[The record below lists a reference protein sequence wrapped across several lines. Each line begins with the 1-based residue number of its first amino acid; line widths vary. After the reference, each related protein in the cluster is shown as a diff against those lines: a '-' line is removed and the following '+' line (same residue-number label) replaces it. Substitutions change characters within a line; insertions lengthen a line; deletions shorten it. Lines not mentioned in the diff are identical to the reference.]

1 MTGTATDQQGYLD
14 DFAKLAAR
22 TSRNGGAWVGDLRR
36 RAMDRFRSLGF
47 PTTRDE
53 EWKYTSLEGL
63 RRACLRTP
71 DAPAVRADGR
81 HGSRDPFDTRGW
93 ERHELT
99 FLWAGGGTG
108 PKAGDAG
115 DLAAGGH
122 RANASDAAEAA
133 GKKPGRDAPG
143 ARDDDLFIGRLA
155 DAVELRLPWVEAH
168 LGRHA
173 DYDGHALRALNTAF
187 VEDGGAVRLGCGVD
201 LDRPVHLVFLAEPGQ
216 APNRI
221 VHPRTLVVVGAGSR
235 LTLVEAYVGSGDAVY
250 CTNAVTEIVL
260 EDDAELDHYRL
271 VREGGGTFHLGTV
284 QVHQT
289 RNSRYRSHSVTAGGT
304 MTRVELN
311 ALLDGEGADCLLQGL
326 YLAGGSQH
334 VDSRTAIEHAKP
346 HGTSS
351 ELYKGVLNDR
361 ARAVFNG
368 KIVVRKEAQK
378 TDARQSNRNLMLSRD
393 AEIDSKPQ
401 LEILADDVR
410 CAHGTTIGQLEED
423 EMFYLRSR
431 GLDAALARK
440 LLVHGFAS
448 EILDGIAIE
457 ALRDGLTSRVLAELG
472 T

>member
-1 MTGTATDQQGYLD
+1 MTEASAEQQGYLE
-14 DFAKLAAR
+14 DFEKLAAR
-22 TSRNGGAWVGDLRR
+22 ASRNGGAWVGDLRR

-63 RRACLRTP
+63 RRARLRTI
-71 DAPAVRADGR
+71 DTVTGGARG
-81 HGSRDPFDTRGW
+81 RDPFDSGDW
-93 ERHELT
+93 ERYELMFPWT
-99 FLWAGGGTG
+99 GEGKTG
-108 PKAGDAG
+108 PGVRQGRGRGSEAGNANVAEKG
-115 DLAAGGH
+115 SNRVAA
-122 RANASDAAEAA
+122 
-133 GKKPGRDAPG
+133 G
-143 ARDDDLFIGRLA
+143 ARDGDIFIGRLA
-155 DAVELRLPWVEAH
+155 DAVELGLPWVEAH

-187 VEDGGAVRLGCGVD
+187 VEDGAAVRLGRGVD
-201 LDRPVHLVFLAEPGQ
+201 LDRPVHMVFLADAGQ
-216 APNRI
+216 ESNRI

-235 LTLVEAYVGSGDAVY
+235 LTLVEAYAGSGDAVH

-271 VREGGGTFHLGTV
+271 VREGGGTFHLGSV
-284 QVHQT
+284 QVHQS
-289 RNSRYRSHSVTAGGT
+289 RNSRYRSHSVTTGGA

-326 YLAGGSQH
+326 YVAGGSQH

-368 KIVVRKEAQK
+368 KIVVRKDAQK

-440 LLVHGFAS
+440 LLVHGFAG
-448 EILDGIAIE
+448 EILDGVAIE
-457 ALRDGLTSRVLAELG
+457 SLRDGLTSRVLAELG
-472 T
+472 A

>member
-1 MTGTATDQQGYLD
+1 MTAASAEQQGYLE
-14 DFAKLAAR
+14 DFEKLAAR
-22 TSRNGGAWVGDLRR
+22 ASRNGGAWVGDLRR

-53 EWKYTSLEGL
+53 EWKYTSLDAL
-63 RRACLRTP
+63 RRACLRTV
-71 DAPAVRADGR
+71 DAPAARPVDGSGPFESGDWERYELAFPWTGREDSTGPGGARGGATAKVPGKGSGRDTPDGR
-81 HGSRDPFDTRGW
+81 DES
-93 ERHELT
+93 
-99 FLWAGGGTG
+99 
-108 PKAGDAG
+108 
-115 DLAAGGH
+115 
-122 RANASDAAEAA
+122 
-133 GKKPGRDAPG
+133 
-143 ARDDDLFIGRLA
+143 LFIGRLA
-155 DAVELRLPWVEAH
+155 DAVERRLPWTEAH

-173 DYDGHALRALNTAF
+173 DHDGHALRALNTAF
-187 VEDGGAVRLGCGVD
+187 LEDGGAVRLGRGVD
-201 LDRPVHLVFLAEPGQ
+201 LDRPVHLMYVADPGQ

-235 LTLVEAYVGSGDAVY
+235 LTLVEAYAGAGDAVY

-271 VREGGGTFHLGTV
+271 VREGGGTFHIGTV
-284 QVHQT
+284 QVHQA
-289 RNSRYRSHSVTAGGT
+289 RNSRYRSHSVTTGGAI
-304 MTRVELN
+304 TRVELN

-326 YLAGGSQH
+326 YVAGGSQH
-334 VDSRTAIEHAKP
+334 VDSRTAIEHARP
-346 HGTSS
+346 HGTSR

-378 TDARQSNRNLMLSRD
+378 TDARQSNRNLILSRD

-423 EMFYLRSR
+423 ELFYLRSR

-448 EILDGIAIE
+448 EILDGVAIE
-457 ALRDGLTSRVLAELG
+457 PLRDGLTSRVLAELG
-472 T
+472 A

>member
-1 MTGTATDQQGYLD
+1 MNGAASEQQGYLE
-14 DFAKLAAR
+14 DFEKLAAR
-22 TSRNGGAWVGDLRR
+22 ASRNGGAWVGDLRR

-63 RRACLRTP
+63 RRARLRTV
-71 DAPAVRADGR
+71 DTATGGARG
-81 HGSRDPFDTRGW
+81 RDPFDSGGW
-93 ERHELT
+93 ERYELT
-99 FLWAGGGTG
+99 FPWTAEGKTG
-108 PKAGDAG
+108 
-115 DLAAGGH
+115 
-122 RANASDAAEAA
+122 S
-133 GKKPGRDAPG
+133 G
-143 ARDDDLFIGRLA
+143 ARDGDVFIGRLA

-187 VEDGGAVRLGCGVD
+187 VEDGGAVRLGRGVD
-201 LDRPVHLVFLAEPGQ
+201 LDRPVHMVFLAGAGQ
-216 APNRI
+216 ESNRI

-235 LTLVEAYVGSGDAVY
+235 LTLVEAYAGSGDAVH

-284 QVHQT
+284 QVHQS
-289 RNSRYRSHSVTAGGT
+289 RNSRYRSHSVTTGGA
-304 MTRVELN
+304 MTRVEMN

-326 YLAGGSQH
+326 YVAGGSQH
-334 VDSRTAIEHAKP
+334 VDSRTAIEHARP

-368 KIVVRKEAQK
+368 KIVVRKDAQK

-448 EILDGIAIE
+448 EILDGVAIE
-457 ALRDGLTSRVLAELG
+457 PLRDGLTSRVLAELG
-472 T
+472 A

>member
-1 MTGTATDQQGYLD
+1 MTGTAAEHQGYLE
-14 DFAKLAAR
+14 DFEKLAAR
-22 TSRNGGAWVGDLRR
+22 ASRNGGAWVGDLRR

-53 EWKYTSLEGL
+53 EWKYTSLEAL
-63 RRACLRTP
+63 RRACLRTV
-71 DAPAVRADGR
+71 DAPASGPVDG
-81 HGSRDPFDTRGW
+81 RDPFDAGGW
-93 ERHELT
+93 ERYELA
-99 FLWAGGGTG
+99 FPWTG
-108 PKAGDAG
+108 KEATSARAGDA
-115 DLAAGGH
+115 
-122 RANASDAAEAA
+122 
-133 GKKPGRDAPG
+133 RDA
-143 ARDDDLFIGRLA
+143 DLFIGRLA
-155 DAVELRLPWVEAH
+155 DAVERRFSWVEAH
-168 LGRHA
+168 LGCHA

-187 VEDGGAVRLGCGVD
+187 VEDGAAVRLGRGVN
-201 LDRPVHLVFLAEPGQ
+201 LDRPVHLVFLADPGQ

-221 VHPRTLVVVGAGSR
+221 VHPRTLVVAGAGSR
-235 LTLVEAYVGSGDAVY
+235 LTLVEAYAGSGDAVY

-260 EDDAELDHYRL
+260 EDDAEVDHYRL
-271 VREGGGTFHLGTV
+271 VREGGGTFHIGTV
-284 QVHQT
+284 QVHQAP
-289 RNSRYRSHSVTAGGT
+289 NSRYRSHSVTMGGA

-326 YLAGGSQH
+326 YVAGGSQH
-334 VDSRTAIEHAKP
+334 VDSRTAIEHARP
-346 HGTSS
+346 HGTSR
-351 ELYKGVLNDR
+351 ELYKGVLDDR

-440 LLVHGFAS
+440 LLVHGFAG
-448 EILDGIAIE
+448 EILDGVAIE
-457 ALRDGLTSRVLAELG
+457 PLRDGLTSRILSELRG
-472 T
+472 

>member
-1 MTGTATDQQGYLD
+1 MNGAASEQQGYLE
-14 DFAKLAAR
+14 DFEKLEAR
-22 TSRNGGAWVGDLRR
+22 ASRNGGAWVGDLRR

-63 RRACLRTP
+63 RRARLRTI
-71 DAPAVRADGR
+71 DTATGWARGR
-81 HGSRDPFDTRGW
+81 DSFDSGDW
-93 ERHELT
+93 ERYELM
-99 FLWAGGGTG
+99 FPWTG
-108 PKAGDAG
+108 EEKTG
-115 DLAAGGH
+115 
-122 RANASDAAEAA
+122 
-133 GKKPGRDAPG
+133 PG
-143 ARDDDLFIGRLA
+143 ARDGDVFIGRLA
-155 DAVELRLPWVEAH
+155 DAVELGLPWVEAH

-187 VEDGGAVRLGCGVD
+187 VEDGGAVRLGRGVD
-201 LDRPVHLVFLAEPGQ
+201 LDRPVHMVFLADAGQ
-216 APNRI
+216 ESNRI

-235 LTLVEAYVGSGDAVY
+235 LTLVEAYAGSGDAVH

-284 QVHQT
+284 QVHQSC
-289 RNSRYRSHSVTAGGT
+289 NSRYRSHSVTTGGA

-326 YLAGGSQH
+326 YVAGGSEH
-334 VDSRTAIEHAKP
+334 VDSRTAIEHVKP

-448 EILDGIAIE
+448 EILDGVAIE
-457 ALRDGLTSRVLAELG
+457 PLRDGLTSRVLAELG
-472 T
+472 A

>member
-1 MTGTATDQQGYLD
+1 MTGTAAEHQGYLD
-14 DFAKLAAR
+14 DFEKLGAR
-22 TSRNGGAWVGDLRR
+22 ASRNGGAWVGDLRR

-71 DAPAVRADGR
+71 DAPASSPAG
-81 HGSRDPFDTRGW
+81 GRDPFDAGGW
-93 ERHELT
+93 ERYELA
-99 FLWAGGGTG
+99 FPWTG
-108 PKAGDAG
+108 KEATSPRAGDA
-115 DLAAGGH
+115 
-122 RANASDAAEAA
+122 
-133 GKKPGRDAPG
+133 RDA
-143 ARDDDLFIGRLA
+143 DLFIGRLA
-155 DAVELRLPWVEAH
+155 DAVERRFSWVEAH

-187 VEDGGAVRLGCGVD
+187 VEDGAAVRLGPGVN
-201 LDRPVHLVFLAEPGQ
+201 LDRPVHLVFLADPGQ

-221 VHPRTLVVVGAGSR
+221 VHPRTMVVVGAGSR
-235 LTLVEAYVGSGDAVY
+235 LTLVEAYAGSGDAVY

-260 EDDAELDHYRL
+260 EDDAEVDHYRL
-271 VREGGGTFHLGTV
+271 VREGGGTFHIGTV
-284 QVHQT
+284 QVHQA
-289 RNSRYRSHSVTAGGT
+289 RNSRYRSHSVTTGGA

-326 YLAGGSQH
+326 YVAGGSQH
-334 VDSRTAIEHAKP
+334 VDSRTAIEHARP
-346 HGTSS
+346 HGTSR

-448 EILDGIAIE
+448 EILDGVAIE
-457 ALRDGLTSRVLAELG
+457 PLRDGLTSRILSELRA
-472 T
+472 